1 MAQEQSVLAMED
13 IGMGEGT
20 WVINVSMR
28 KAGKRDKK
36 AGRKLSGTPDKSGKI
51 SRTGREKSQGINSV

>member
-1 MAQEQSVLAMED
+1 METQMRLVRDTSKECQGAIQGYGLAQQQCVLAMED

-20 WVINVSMR
+20 LLQINVSMR

-36 AGRKLSGTPDKSGKI
+36 VRIK
-51 SRTGREKSQGINSV
+51 